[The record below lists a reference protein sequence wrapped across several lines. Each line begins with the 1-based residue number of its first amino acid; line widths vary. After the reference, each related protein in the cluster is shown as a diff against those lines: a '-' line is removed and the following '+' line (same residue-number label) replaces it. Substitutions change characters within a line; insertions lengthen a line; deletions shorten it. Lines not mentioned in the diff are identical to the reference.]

1 MPISRSDQA
10 PLSAPTP
17 RPDPEPIPEPHAVN
31 FVLPLLR
38 WYAQHARR
46 LPWRVQGQ
54 NPPPP
59 NPYRVWVS
67 EIMLQ
72 QTRVETV
79 IPYFERWME
88 RFPSIASLAAASQQ
102 EVLAVWEG
110 LGYYSRAR
118 SLHRAAQI
126 VVADYGGQLPG
137 DFGSLRK
144 LPGIGR
150 YTAGAIASIAFGLD
164 QPALDGNIRR
174 VLSRLFDVTED
185 AAGEGGQGSTGRH
198 RTTSHPSSPAGD
210 RRLWELAEH
219 YLPPGQAGDYNQ
231 ALMDLGATLCT
242 PRAPDCLHCPLAD
255 YCQARA
261 LGVQEQRP
269 VAKPRPAIP
278 HYTVTAAV
286 IARPLT
292 QPPDRSIAGLP
303 GRQQE
308 EPRYLIAQRPAHGLL
323 GGLWEF
329 PGGKVQEGEDL
340 PTCLRREICEEL
352 DAEIEV
358 GEQLG
363 VYRHAFTHFRI
374 TLHAF
379 RCRLIRNE
387 PRPIEAADIRWVKPE
402 EMSSYPMGK
411 IDRRISKELMILSE
425 VS

>member
-1 MPISRSDQA
+1 MPIPEPAQNLIQA
-10 PLSAPTP
+10 LIS
-17 RPDPEPIPEPHAVN
+17 RPDPEPTSEPHSKN
-31 FVLPLLR
+31 FVLPLLS

-46 LPWRVQGQ
+46 LPWREGHATRGA
-54 NPPPP
+54 PD
-59 NPYRVWVS
+59 PYRVWVS

-88 RFPSIASLAAASQQ
+88 RFPTLASLAAASQQ
-102 EVLAVWEG
+102 DVLAAWEG

-126 VVADYGGQLPG
+126 VAADYAGQLPG
-137 DFGSLRK
+137 DVRSLRA

-185 AAGEGGQGSTGRH
+185 AAGEAGQ
-198 RTTSHPSSPAGD
+198 RTPDQMSSLAGE
-210 RRLWELAEH
+210 RLLWQLAEQH
-219 YLPPGQAGDYNQ
+219 LPPGRAGDYNQ
-231 ALMDLGATLCT
+231 ALMDLGATICT
-242 PRAPDCLHCPLAD
+242 PRSPDCPHCPLAEC
-255 YCQARA
+255 CQARA
-261 LGVQEQRP
+261 LGVQELRP
-269 VAKPRPAIP
+269 VKKTRPAIP

-286 IARPLT
+286 IARPLGMA
-292 QPPDRSIAGLP
+292 PDR
-303 GRQQE
+303 QQDG
-308 EPRYLIAQRPAHGLL
+308 PLYLIAQRPAHGLL

-340 PTCLRREICEEL
+340 PACLRREICEEL

-358 GEQLG
+358 GELLG

-379 RCRLIRNE
+379 HCTLVHYAL
-387 PRPIEAADIRWVKPE
+387 RPIEAADIRWVKPE
-402 EMSSYPMGK
+402 EMGSYPMGK
-411 IDRRISKELMILSE
+411 VDRQIAKELMVLTTKYTK
-425 VS
+425 